1 MSQLQKTIVHPSNL
15 RPAVE
20 TLIDFVITEPKRAP
34 GSGLCADLDQIARA
48 LHRAFELR
56 CLGDLGE
63 AGEAALTVIEQH
75 AITTGLPPLPH
86 CEGCDIKEPFWSENL
101 ARALNLV

>member
-63 AGEAALTVIEQH
+63 AGEAALTVIEQY
-75 AITTGLPPLPH
+75 AITAGLPPLPH